1 MNDITAPSKPR
12 YLKAGTTNCPKC
24 KGSLEWEQY
33 YGFMKVYN
41 VDGKELYQGRCMQCK
56 TYWGVKTK

>member
-1 MNDITAPSKPR
+1 MSKPR
-12 YLKAGTTNCPKC
+12 YLMAGTTSCPKC
-24 KGSLEWEQY
+24 KGGLEWEQHF
-33 YGFMKVYN
+33 GFMKVYN